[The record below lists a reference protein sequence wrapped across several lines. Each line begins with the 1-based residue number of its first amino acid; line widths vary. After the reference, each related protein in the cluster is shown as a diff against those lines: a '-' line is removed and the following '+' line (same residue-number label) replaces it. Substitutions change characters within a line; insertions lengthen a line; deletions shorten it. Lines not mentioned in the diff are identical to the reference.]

1 MCAVMNDLLL
11 LTVPPA
17 VLQEWVFHGTRTPPA
32 VMTENTAEL
41 ADLTQNVLMYKDKD
55 SDTDTDDVDTTL
67 IMFVMC
73 HQETTLAGSVTWQD

>member
-1 MCAVMNDLLL
+1 MKCL
-11 LTVPPA
+11 PA

-32 VMTENTAEL
+32 VMTENRAEL
-41 ADLTQNVLMYKDKD
+41 TDLTQNVLLYTD

-73 HQETTLAGSVTWQD
+73 HQETTLAGNFTRQIDTMYMNF

>member
-1 MCAVMNDLLL
+1 MKCL
-11 LTVPPA
+11 PA

-32 VMTENTAEL
+32 VMTENRAEL
-41 ADLTQNVLMYKDKD
+41 TDLTQNVLLYTD

-73 HQETTLAGSVTWQD
+73 HQETTLAGNFTRQIDTT